1 MRILSGMQPTGT
13 PHLGNYFG
21 ALINWVKLQ
30 NEGHEC
36 FYCVVNQHAITLPQ
50 DPELLKKRTL
60 ELAAIFIAV
69 GIDPEKSTVFVQSD
83 VPAHTQLQWILSCL
97 APVGQMERMI
107 QFKEKSEKNPN
118 AVNTGLLTYPIL
130 QAADIL
136 IYKANIV
143 PIGIDQKQHL
153 ELTRD
158 LAKKFNNTY
167 KEIFPEPNT
176 LHSHTTKV
184 VGLDG
189 KAKMSKSAN
198 NYIGIADDKEKIWK
212 GLTTAVTDT
221 ARIKKSDPGNPEIC
235 NIYALHKL
243 FSPQEDL
250 DWTSKGC
257 ISASIGC
264 VECKKKLLENIE
276 AHLKPIRERYQ
287 EIILKPKELR
297 EMLNEGGKKA
307 NKIANETLREVYDAI
322 GFTY

>member
-21 ALINWVKLQ
+21 ALVNWVKLQ

-50 DPELLKKRTL
+50 DSELLKKRTL
-60 ELAAIFIAV
+60 ELAAIFLAV

-83 VPAHTQLQWILSCL
+83 VPAHIQLQWVLSCL
-97 APVGQMERMI
+97 APIGQMERMI

-118 AVNTGLLTYPIL
+118 AVNAGLLTYPIL

-167 KEIFPEPNT
+167 KEIFPEPDT

-184 VGLDG
+184 IGLDG

-212 GLTTAVTDT
+212 CLATAVTDP
-221 ARIKKSDPGNPEIC
+221 ARIKRSDPGSPEVC
-235 NIYALHKL
+235 NIYSLHKL
-243 FSPQEDL
+243 FSSQKDL
-250 DWTSKGC
+250 DWADKGC
-257 ISASIGC
+257 RNAGIGC
-264 VECKKKLLENIE
+264 VECKKKLLENME
-276 AHLKPIRERYQ
+276 SHLKPIRERYQ
-287 EIILKPKELR
+287 EIISNPKKLR
-297 EMLNEGGKKA
+297 EILNEGGKKA
-307 NKIANETLREVYDAI
+307 NKVANETLSEVYDAI